1 MPARAFKKAIEESDA
16 LLFVTPEYNRGIPG
30 SLKNAIDWGSRPKG
44 NNAFAHKPSAVI
56 GTSAGK
62 IGTAVAQRELHSVLG
77 AVASPQMVS
86 PGGLRAVH
94 AGPDRR
100 RGQDRGPED
109 RGVPRE
115 VPRRVPEVPRQAARV
130 IGLADKLSEFR
141 AGITAI
147 DVDYVRPKLA
157 ASHLV
162 VDGGRAAFV
171 DTGTTHSLATLLY
184 ALEAKGIGRGDV
196 DWVLTTHVHL
206 DHAGGAGAL
215 MRELPNARCA
225 VHPRGARH
233 LAEPSKLI
241 AGSMAVYGEE
251 RYRAL
256 YGEILPIDA
265 ARIFE
270 AADGARIRL
279 GGRELELI
287 HTPGHALHHYCIVDA
302 ANALIFSGDTF
313 GISYRDFDVD
323 GRAFIFPTTTPV
335 HFDPDALCRSVDRL
349 MSYRPRSIFLTHYA
363 EVTRARQARAR
374 DEGAGSG
381 LRRPGRALPGRA
393 GPRGQASPR
402 HVCDDGDLARRAPVS
417 AGRCQAALA
426 AGRRHRTQLPGH
438 RELAGQDLT

>member
-1 MPARAFKKAIEESDA
+1 
-16 LLFVTPEYNRGIPG
+16 VT
-30 SLKNAIDWGSRPKG
+30 
-44 NNAFAHKPSAVI
+44 
-56 GTSAGK
+56 
-62 IGTAVAQRELHSVLG
+62 
-77 AVASPQMVS
+77 
-86 PGGLRAVH
+86 
-94 AGPDRR
+94 
-100 RGQDRGPED
+100 
-109 RGVPRE
+109 
-115 VPRRVPEVPRQAARV
+115 
-130 IGLADKLSEFR
+130 GLAEKLSEFR

-184 ALEAKGIGRGDV
+184 ALEAKGIDRSAV

-241 AGSMAVYGEE
+241 AGSIAVYGEE

-265 ARIFE
+265 ARIVE
-270 AADGARIRL
+270 AADGERIRL

-323 GRAFIFPTTTPV
+323 GRPFIFPTTTPV

-363 EVTRARQARAR
+363 EVTQLGRLAREMKERVVAFADLGARYRDAPDRADKLRHGMFAMMATWLDAHGFAR
-374 DEGAGSG
+374 D
-381 LRRPGRALPGRA
+381 
-393 GPRGQASPR
+393 
-402 HVCDDGDLARRAPVS
+402 DARRHWLLDDDIELN
-417 AGRCQAALA
+417 CQGIENWLD
-426 AGRRHRTQLPGH
+426 RT
-438 RELAGQDLT
+438 

>member
-1 MPARAFKKAIEESDA
+1 M
-16 LLFVTPEYNRGIPG
+16 T
-30 SLKNAIDWGSRPKG
+30 
-44 NNAFAHKPSAVI
+44 
-56 GTSAGK
+56 
-62 IGTAVAQRELHSVLG
+62 
-77 AVASPQMVS
+77 
-86 PGGLRAVH
+86 
-94 AGPDRR
+94 
-100 RGQDRGPED
+100 
-109 RGVPRE
+109 
-115 VPRRVPEVPRQAARV
+115 
-130 IGLADKLSEFR
+130 GLAEKLSEFR

-147 DVDYVRPKLA
+147 DADYVRPKLA

-162 VDGGRAAFV
+162 VDAGRAAFV
-171 DTGTTHSLATLLY
+171 DTGTTHSLPTLLY
-184 ALEAKGIGRGDV
+184 ALEAKGIDRGDV

-323 GRAFIFPTTTPV
+323 GRPFIFPTTTPV

-363 EVTRARQARAR
+363 EVTDLDR
-374 DEGAGSG
+374 
-381 LRRPGRALPGRA
+381 
-393 GPRGQASPR
+393 
-402 HVCDDGDLARRAPVS
+402 LAREMKERVLAFADLGARYRDAPDRADKLRHGMFAMMATWLDAHGFPRDD
-417 AGRCQAALA
+417 A
-426 AGRRHRTQLPGH
+426 RRHWLLDDDIELNCQGIENWLDRT
-438 RELAGQDLT
+438 